1 MTARR
6 SSLARSVLTLS
17 LINCAACSTSEPL
30 APGNGTPGTADAA
43 AADGASTADGASADR
58 FDGGPRTLTIL
69 QTTDLHTN
77 LMPWDYFSGTA
88 DEKRGLAKVA
98 TLIKAERAK
107 GCTLLVD
114 SGDTIQGTPLGTYYA
129 LSDNQPKHPMAVAMN
144 LLSYDVMALGNHEFN
159 YGMDVLNK
167 FVGEVNFPV
176 LGANVRKKA
185 DGTAAFNPYII
196 KDVCGVRVGI
206 LGLVTPGVTTWER
219 PENIPGLRFDD
230 PVETA
235 QLYVPELKQKG
246 ADVVLVVVHSGPD
259 RTPARSSDPA
269 SWLTDYN
276 TWTPSAN
283 LPGENEAVQL
293 ARDVAGVDAVLSGH
307 THTAIPKIVM
317 GDALVTQPGRWGSHL
332 AEVSL
337 TLAINDGHLAVT
349 ARDAKLLAVDD
360 TVVPDPEMVAA
371 VKSYH
376 DTTLQYVETKIGTTL
391 AAFPGGDSARFTDS
405 ALADLINTVQEEAA
419 EQNGF
424 PVDLSLAAIFSN
436 TGRLPQGEVK
446 LRDAYSVYV
455 YDNTLYVVEITGKIL
470 RDALEL
476 DAQYFATLDP
486 TALPASAQA
495 CKASSPSIP
504 DYNWDLYSRIDYAI
518 DVSKPIGSRVT
529 RLKFKGADVT
539 EDQTLRLA
547 VNNYRGGGGGF
558 PMFAQGKILWKSA
571 DGVRDFLA
579 SYVGSH
585 PNLDPAAVSVCNFSL
600 LPDLYTP
607 YFAAANGPARCH

>member
-6 SSLARSVLTLS
+6 LSLARCA
-17 LINCAACSTSEPL
+17 LILALVSCGACSSSEPL
-30 APGNGTPGTADAA
+30 APSNGTPGAADASA
-43 AADGASTADGASADR
+43 PDANSPDGASADP

-167 FVGEVNFPV
+167 FVSEANFPV

-185 DGTAAFNPYII
+185 DGTAAFNPYVI
-196 KDVCGVRVGI
+196 KEVCGVRVGI

-219 PENIPGLRFDD
+219 PENIPGLVFSD

-235 QLYVPELKQKG
+235 KTYVLELRSKG
-246 ADVVLVVVHSGPD
+246 ADVVVIVVHSGPD
-259 RTPARSSDPA
+259 RTPPRSSDPA
-269 SWLTDYN
+269 SWLTDYD
-276 TWTPSAN
+276 TWTPNAN
-283 LPGENEAVQL
+283 LPGENEAIQL
-293 ARDVAGVDAVLSGH
+293 ARDVTGVDAVLSGH
-307 THTAIPKIVM
+307 THIAIPKIMM
-317 GDALVTQPGRWGSHL
+317 GDAVITQPGRWGSHL

-337 TLAINDGHLAVT
+337 TLAASNGRLAVT
-349 ARDAKLLAVDD
+349 ARDAKLLAVDE
-360 TVVPDPEMVAA
+360 TVVPDPEIAAA

-376 DTTLQYVETKIGTTL
+376 DTTLQYVDAKIGTTL
-391 AAFPGGDSARFTDS
+391 AAFPGGDTARFTDS

-436 TGRLPQGEVK
+436 SGKLPQGEVK

-455 YDNTLYVVEITGKIL
+455 YDNTLYVMEITGKIL

-476 DAQYFATLDP
+476 DAQYFATIDP

-495 CKASSPSIP
+495 CKASAPSIP
-504 DYNWDLYSRIDYAI
+504 DYNWDLYSKIDYTI
-518 DVSKPIGSRVT
+518 DVSKPVGSRVT
-529 RLKFKGADVT
+529 KLQFKGAAVT
-539 EDQTLRLA
+539 DDQTLRLA

-579 SYVGSH
+579 SYVSSH
-585 PNLDPAAVSVCNFSL
+585 PNLDPAAVSACNFSL

-607 YFAAANGPARCH
+607 YFAAASGPARCK